1 MIRTGVVGASGW
13 ARHSHLP
20 ALTALAEYEVTAV
33 ATTRQESAERVAAD
47 YGVPLAFAD
56 PGLLIAHDQVD
67 LVVVSVKA
75 PEHAKLIRAALE
87 AGKHV
92 LSEWP
97 LTVDPAEAAEL
108 ADLASAA
115 RVVHAVCL
123 QGCHSPDVRFV
134 ADLVADGRIGRLESA
149 IMVASGGPLGGA
161 TIASELAW
169 STEPAGGTSVLTI
182 MAGHFLPT
190 LEQMAGRLVEV
201 TARLP
206 RLHDQVAVAGTG
218 QTVANRVPSQ
228 VLLHGLLDS
237 GATTSVVVHGGSQ
250 TPDGFFVKLVGSE
263 DTLTVTQPRPGAYMH
278 WTDWD
283 IRSGSGERVAVPDAY
298 RTVPF
303 DPAAGP
309 VANVAALYQQFAR
322 ALAEGRPAYPDFH
335 AAARHHRV
343 LAAIERTA
351 ASGGTE
357 QIS

>member
-13 ARHSHLP
+13 ARISHLP

-33 ATTRQESAERVAAD
+33 ATTRQESADRVAAD
-47 YGVPLAFAD
+47 FGVPLAFAD

-67 LVVVSVKA
+67 LVVVSVRA
-75 PEHAKLIRAALE
+75 PEHAKLIRAALK

-108 ADLASAA
+108 AELASAA
-115 RVVHAVCL
+115 GVVHAVCL

-134 ADLVADGRIGRLESA
+134 ADLVADGRIGRLESV
-149 IMVASGGPLGGA
+149 IMVASGASLGGA
-161 TIASELAW
+161 SIYPDLVW

-182 MAGHFLPT
+182 MAGHFLPI
-190 LEQMAGRLVEV
+190 LEQLAGRLVEV

-206 RLHDQVAVAGTG
+206 RLHDRVAVAGTG
-218 QTVANRVPSQ
+218 ETVVNRVPSQ

-237 GATTSVVVHGGSQ
+237 GATASVAVYGGSGS
-250 TPDGFFVKLVGSE
+250 PDGFFVKLVGSE
-263 DTLTVTQPRPGAYMH
+263 GTLTVTQPRPGVYMH

-283 IRSGSGERVAVPDAY
+283 IRSGGERVTVPDAY

-303 DPAAGP
+303 DPATGS
-309 VANVAALYQQFAR
+309 VTNVAELYRAIAPALT
-322 ALAEGRPAYPDFH
+322 EGRPAYPDFQ
-335 AAARHHRV
+335 AAARFQRV
-343 LAAIERTA
+343 LAVIERSA
-351 ASGGTE
+351 ESGGSE
-357 QIS
+357 QVS

>member
-1 MIRTGVVGASGW
+1 M
-13 ARHSHLP
+13 
-20 ALTALAEYEVTAV
+20 
-33 ATTRQESAERVAAD
+33 
-47 YGVPLAFAD
+47 
-56 PGLLIAHDQVD
+56 
-67 LVVVSVKA
+67 
-75 PEHAKLIRAALE
+75 
-87 AGKHV
+87 
-92 LSEWP
+92 
-97 LTVDPAEAAEL
+97 
-108 ADLASAA
+108 
-115 RVVHAVCL
+115 CL
-123 QGCHSPDVRFV
+123 QGCHSPDARFV

-161 TIASELAW
+161 SISPELAW

-206 RLHDQVAVAGTG
+206 RFHDRVAVAGTG

-237 GATTSVVVHGGSQ
+237 GAIASVAVHGSSGS
-250 TPDGFFVKLVGSE
+250 PDGFFVKLVGSE
-263 DTLTVTQPRPGAYMH
+263 GTLTMTQPRPGAYMH

-283 IRSGSGERVAVPDAY
+283 IRSGGERVAVPDTY

-309 VANVAALYQQFAR
+309 VANVAGLYQEIAR

-343 LAAIERTA
+343 LAAIERA
-351 ASGGTE
+351 AESGGTE
-357 QIS
+357 QVS

>member
-13 ARHSHLP
+13 ARASHLP
-20 ALTALAEYEVTAV
+20 ALTALSEYEVTAV
-33 ATTRQESAERVAAD
+33 ATTRQESADRVAAE

-56 PGLLIAHDQVD
+56 PGMLIAHDHVE

-75 PEHAKLIRAALE
+75 PEHAKVIRAALE

-97 LTVDPAEAAEL
+97 LTVDPTEAAEL

-115 RVVHAVCL
+115 GVVHAVCL
-123 QGCHSPDVRFV
+123 QGHHSPDMRFV
-134 ADLVADGRIGRLESA
+134 TDLIADGRIGRLESA
-149 IMVASGGPLGGA
+149 ILVASGSPLGGA
-161 TIASELAW
+161 SLPAELAW

-182 MAGHFLPT
+182 MAGHFLPM

-206 RLHDQVAVAGTG
+206 RLHDRVAVAGTG
-218 QTVANRVPSQ
+218 KTVVNRMPSQ

-237 GATTSVVVHGGSQ
+237 GATASIAVHGGSGS
-250 TPDGFFVKLVGSE
+250 PDGFFVKLVGSE
-263 DTLTVTQPRPGAYMH
+263 GTLTATQPRPGVYMH

-283 IRSGSGERVAVPDAY
+283 IRSDGERVTIPDAY

-309 VANVAALYQQFAR
+309 VANVAALYQEIAR

-343 LAAIERTA
+343 LAAIERA
-351 ASGGTE
+351 AESGGTE
-357 QIS
+357 QVS